1 MKYVRQ
7 VNDVSLQKLFDMSE
21 EKTAKQDQDGEESV
35 ESGSTEKP
43 PKEPT
48 VENQFC
54 NLSGLQEL
62 YEDVI
67 NPETAKTPAWPYSKL
82 RSSKTPVKSHEIQSV
97 LDQDG

>member
-1 MKYVRQ
+1 MNYVRK

-54 NLSGLQEL
+54 NLSALQEL
-62 YEDVI
+62 YKDVM
-67 NPETAKTPAWPYSKL
+67 NPETAKTPVWPYSIL
-82 RSSKTPVKSHEIQSV
+82 RLSETPNPSV
-97 LDQDG
+97 PDQDG